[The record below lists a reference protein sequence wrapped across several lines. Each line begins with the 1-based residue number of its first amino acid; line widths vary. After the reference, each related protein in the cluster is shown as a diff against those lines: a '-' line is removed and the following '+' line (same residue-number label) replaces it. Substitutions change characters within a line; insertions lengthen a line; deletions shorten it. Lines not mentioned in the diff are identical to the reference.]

1 MNILLAEY
9 TVHNEPALAPEGRA
23 MLQVLTDSFTRIG
36 AKVHSPKP
44 GKDFG
49 EEIARLGATC
59 DEGLVIAPDHLLARY
74 TKILED
80 NTRNIGCNS
89 FSIAVCANKQ
99 RAGHILTS
107 HGIDVPPEL
116 TEGTRIIKPVQ
127 GCGAQQI
134 RLADEE
140 PGKGE
145 FGQQYIEGET
155 LSISLVGSR
164 VVGETC
170 LYYTGSGPLFLSINH
185 QDIKL
190 NENGILSYEGGETPY
205 NHPRQQEIYEIASK
219 ALTILGCQGYIGIDM
234 IVTSDKIF
242 IVDVNPRP
250 TTSII
255 GIAACMQEE
264 IGQVILDASYGK
276 APEKVT
282 MIGTARFNSDGT
294 VTYDRN

>member
-36 AKVHSPKP
+36 ATVHSPQP

-49 EEIARLGATC
+49 EEIARLGAIC
-59 DEGLVIAPDHLLARY
+59 DEGLVIAPDYLLARY
-74 TKILED
+74 TKKLED
-80 NTRNIGCNS
+80 YTRNIGCNS

-99 RAGHILTS
+99 RTGQILSS
-107 HGIDVPPEL
+107 HGIDVPQEV
-116 TEGTRIIKPVQ
+116 TFGKKIVKPVN

-134 RLADEE
+134 RLTDEE

-145 FGQQYIEGET
+145 FGQEYIEGEA

-170 LYYTGSGPLFLSINH
+170 LYYTGSGPLLLSVNRQI
-185 QDIKL
+185 IRL
-190 NENGILSYEGGETPY
+190 NNDGTLSYEGGETPY
-205 NHPRQQEIYEIASK
+205 NHPSQQEIYEIASK
-219 ALTILGCQGYIGIDM
+219 ALSVLGCQGYIGIDM
-234 IVTSDKIF
+234 IVTQDKIYV
-242 IVDVNPRP
+242 VDVNPRP

-255 GIAACMQEE
+255 GISACIDEE
-264 IGQVILDASYGK
+264 IGQIILDASYGK
-276 APEKVT
+276 APDKVT
-282 MIGTARFNSDGT
+282 LTGTARFSSDGT